1 MITIRSRDR
10 ASKSLRIRVML
21 QLVAFPLEVCVK
33 PGELPKVFPG
43 SATASAWITGLL
55 TLYCGGA
62 FVLSLA
68 RHLDWASIGL
78 TGMGAVMFTVMT
90 AWNILNLR
98 AARRVQS
105 EYSFTAS
112 RQSSKPARSP

>member
-1 MITIRSRDR
+1 M
-10 ASKSLRIRVML
+10 
-21 QLVAFPLEVCVK
+21 K

-43 SATASAWITGLL
+43 SIVASAWITGLL

-78 TGMGAVMFTVMT
+78 TGMGALMFAVMT
-90 AWNILNLR
+90 AWNIRTLR
-98 AARRVQS
+98 DERRAQS

-112 RQSSKPARSP
+112 RHSSKPARSP